1 MAVLARRRDTS
12 SRPVARWEPFRE
24 LEELQQATARLLEDA
39 FSGEG
44 PAQAAWAPPVDIEE
58 TDDAWIVEAE
68 LPGVKRDD
76 VNVEVRENEL
86 EISGEVKERERKG
99 VLRRRTRRVGVF
111 DYRVTLPGP
120 VDAANVD
127 ARLDDGVL
135 TVRIPKPE
143 QARARR
149 VDIQSAA

>member
-12 SRPVARWEPFRE
+12 PRPVARWEPLRE
-24 LEELQQATARLLEDA
+24 LEELQQATTRLLEDA
-39 FSGEG
+39 FTSDGVT
-44 PAQAAWAPPVDIEE
+44 QAAWAPPVDIEE

-68 LPGVKRDD
+68 LAGVKRDD
-76 VNVEVRENEL
+76 VNVEVRNNEL
-86 EISGEVKERERKG
+86 EISGEVKERERAG
-99 VLRRRTRRVGVF
+99 ILRRRTRRVGFF

-120 VDAANVD
+120 VDAENVN
-127 ARLDDGVL
+127 ASLEDGVL

-149 VDIQSAA
+149 VAIQSAA

>member
-24 LEELQQATARLLEDA
+24 LEELQQATARLLENA
-39 FSGEG
+39 FNGEG
-44 PAQAAWAPPVDIEE
+44 VAPAAWAPPVDIEE

-68 LPGVKRDD
+68 LAGVKRDD
-76 VNVEVRENEL
+76 VNVEVRDNEL
-86 EISGEVKERERKG
+86 EISGEVKEREREG
-99 VLRRRTRRVGVF
+99 ILRRRTRRVGFF

-120 VDAANVD
+120 LDAASVDAK
-127 ARLDDGVL
+127 LDDGVL

-143 QARARR
+143 QASARR
-149 VDIQSAA
+149 VDVRSA